1 MKDDLDPES
10 PTSAPNQTTCCASN
24 VSIATD
30 VSTQETAATESRC
43 VESEVRPEAIHE
55 NAYSK
60 WQAAGCP
67 SGNDLGFWFE
77 AEIELRHNKT

>member
-1 MKDDLDPES
+1 MKNDPDLES
-10 PTSAPNQTTCCASN
+10 PASAPDQTTCCASSGS
-24 VSIATD
+24 VATD
-30 VSTQETAATESRC
+30 VSAQDAVASELRC
-43 VESEVRPEAIHE
+43 VESEVSTEAIRE

-77 AEIELRHNKT
+77 AESELRNKT

>member
-24 VSIATD
+24 GSIATD
-30 VSTQETAATESRC
+30 LSTQDSAASESRC
-43 VESEVRPEAIHE
+43 VESEVSPEAIRE
-55 NAYSK
+55 NAFSK

-67 SGNDLGFWFE
+67 PGNDIGFWLE
-77 AEIELRHNKT
+77 AETELRRET